1 MAKDEKPTTATGPTG
16 DAPDS
21 TVKPDPEKSDADL
34 APEPPQEL
42 EEDQTVESAVGEP
55 LENKAKFDFDTGP
68 TASGNQYPQ
77 SYRSAANEANEAMNN
92 ANRLRDEAI
101 AEYQRAQALGRKAQ
115 GLQGDDDELLSF
127 EVEPEDEG

>member
-1 MAKDEKPTTATGPTG
+1 MAKDESKATVATGPTG
-16 DAPDS
+16 DATDS
-21 TVKPDPEKSDADL
+21 TITPEDL

-55 LENKAKFDFDTGP
+55 LENKADFTFDTGP

-92 ANRLRDEAI
+92 ANRLKDEAI

-127 EVEPEDEG
+127 EVEPEDKD